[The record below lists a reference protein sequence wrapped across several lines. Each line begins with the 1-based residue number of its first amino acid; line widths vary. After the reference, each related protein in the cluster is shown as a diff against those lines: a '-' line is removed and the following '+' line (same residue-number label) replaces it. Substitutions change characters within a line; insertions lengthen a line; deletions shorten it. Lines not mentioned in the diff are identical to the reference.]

1 MDEAADHLR
10 TKRPTVSRYETGEVL
25 PVWSTVH
32 MLLTYYDVTSGD
44 LTLAARLYDD
54 AKDEPR
60 SVRLTAGA
68 SKAFRKLVN
77 AEREAVRE
85 RELAPIVFPGLLQT
99 KSYAQALIGAGSP
112 LHNPDMRPESAVA
125 TRMERKK
132 PLEGADPM
140 TLHAI
145 VDEAVVHRQI
155 GGPGVMRGQLE
166 YLIGLADRPNITLQV
181 IPFAAGGY
189 GTMNGSFVLVD
200 YPEPEALPGVYL
212 EYPAGGAWIDD
223 ADDVKRFVATFDEA
237 TSLAMSP
244 DETTNLLRQQ
254 LKSL

>member
-1 MDEAADHLR
+1 MDDAADLLR

-25 PVWSTVH
+25 PIWSTIH
-32 MLLTYYDVTSGD
+32 MLLNYYDANTKD
-44 LTLAARLYDD
+44 RTLAARLYDD

-68 SKAFRKLVN
+68 PKAFRKLVN

-85 RELAPIVFPGLLQT
+85 RDMAPIVIPGLIQT
-99 KSYAQALIGAGSP
+99 KRYTQALFDAGQT
-112 LHNPDMRPESAVA
+112 LHNPDMRPDSAISS
-125 TRMERKK
+125 RMDRQK
-132 PLEGADPM
+132 PLDGHDPM
-140 TLHAI
+140 LYHALI
-145 VDEAVVHRQI
+145 DEAVIRRQI
-155 GGPGVMRGQLE
+155 GGATVMGEQIE
-166 YLIGLADRPNITLQV
+166 HLIALTNRANITLQV
-181 IPFAAGGY
+181 IPFAVGGY
-189 GTMNGSFVLVD
+189 STMNGSFIIVD
-200 YPEPEALPGVYL
+200 YPEPETVPGVYL